1 VAKFSLLYNAANLTA
16 DDVFQAFHRSPAE
29 VRWLA
34 AADSLEYLALLA
46 YLVKKG
52 HAPKAQP

>member
-1 VAKFSLLYNAANLTA
+1 VPCSQYNRANLTA
-16 DDVFQAFHRSPAE
+16 DEVLQVFHRSPAE

-52 HAPKAQP
+52 HSPTK